1 MKADWD
7 TKEVCKVKPTLKAI
21 KAKGMVYTMSGR
33 DQRALEDFWGED
45 LQDESYANVLMN
57 PVLESCID

>member
-33 DQRALEDFWGED
+33 DQRALEDF
-45 LQDESYANVLMN
+45 
-57 PVLESCID
+57 